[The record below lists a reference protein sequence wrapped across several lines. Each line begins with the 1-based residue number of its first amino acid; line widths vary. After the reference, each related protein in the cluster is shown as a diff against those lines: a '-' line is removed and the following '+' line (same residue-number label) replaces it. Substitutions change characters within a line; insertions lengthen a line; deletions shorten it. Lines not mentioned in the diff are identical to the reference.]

1 MKEVCL
7 DKSLFDNALG
17 MSCVENLL
25 IYIFK
30 TQKITYKYLFF
41 ESALSAYDIVQALSH
56 HKNTYSDFRC
66 INRIQDLARN
76 AGMIEICLLDSPC
89 IPTDLNE
96 KYCCIMVNPTFIRD
110 NYRTQ
115 LLRDDHY
122 VLLSPSDFQNYFC
135 INDVPRD
142 IRKLS
147 LVDLYSYYGG
157 HAIEFRIKGD
167 FDYGRKEEYLVKLKT
182 SMEKNLYE
190 AVELPRDI
198 LIARDIVGI
207 LRILRKRLAYMIS
220 EFQFVECWKT
230 YIDKLDEFYSRIE
243 YMRLRNIQNV
253 KLINDMWIQLVEND
267 AQNIEKTIWFLK
279 SM

>member
-7 DKSLFDNALG
+7 DKSLFDNA
-17 MSCVENLL
+17 
-25 IYIFK
+25 
-30 TQKITYKYLFF
+30 
-41 ESALSAYDIVQALSH
+41 
-56 HKNTYSDFRC
+56 
-66 INRIQDLARN
+66 
-76 AGMIEICLLDSPC
+76 
-89 IPTDLNE
+89 
-96 KYCCIMVNPTFIRD
+96 
-110 NYRTQ
+110 
-115 LLRDDHY
+115 
-122 VLLSPSDFQNYFC
+122 
-135 INDVPRD
+135 
-142 IRKLS
+142 LS